1 MSTKLT
7 LTIKDKDIIKKM
19 KEFAKEQ
26 NRSLSDLVEN
36 YFKSVAK
43 SKFEIKKDDELPPI
57 TKSLKGSLKLPDNVD
72 YKEARYKWL
81 EEKYL
86 K

>member
-7 LTIKDKDIIKKM
+7 LTIKDKDIIKRM
-19 KEFAKEQ
+19 KEFAKEH
-26 NRSLSDLVEN
+26 NRSLSDIVEN
-36 YFKSVAK
+36 YFKSITRNKVEDK
-43 SKFEIKKDDELPPI
+43 EEELPPI
-57 TKSLKGSLKLPDNVD
+57 TKSLKGIFKNVGD
-72 YKEARYKWL
+72 INYKEERMKRL

>member
-7 LTIKDKDIIKKM
+7 LTIKDKDIINKM

-26 NRSLSDLVEN
+26 NRSLSDIVEN
-36 YFKSVAK
+36 YFKSVTRNK
-43 SKFEIKKDDELPPI
+43 VEDKEEELPPI
-57 TKSLKGSLKLPDNVD
+57 IKSLKGSLRLNADID
-72 YKEARYKWL
+72 YNEELSRSL

>member
-7 LTIKDKDIIKKM
+7 LTIKDKDIIKTM
-19 KEFAKEQ
+19 KAFAKEQ

-43 SKFEIKKDDELPPI
+43 SKFEINEEDELPPI
-57 TKSLKGSLKLPDNVD
+57 TKSLSGSLKLPGDVD